1 MISCACPSRN
11 PQIPPAPTRATLLT
25 PSHPNSSPPTPAA
38 FELYV
43 QLGLTSPI
51 LSPPP
56 GFPQTLRPPTLLP
69 TPIPTPNAALAKTNL
84 RSRDPIYSRKPVILI
99 LVFSP
104 PSTPL
109 LSATQLRVGTD
120 NNIFSKY
127 GCPSHPISP
136 TALAVPTDAKMTTSR
151 NEQGEIDNRN
161 TTAGSQSDLEKHPQ
175 QYNHQQQLTLP
186 PSTIPPE
193 LIDHIINH
201 LHDDKQSLTQCSRTS
216 RVFSHAMSYHLFG
229 TVRILDR
236 SQRWPAFATRRSLTT
251 CARSLGLAGQW
262 RAPVSSS
269 LPSEFHPGTIG

>member
-1 MISCACPSRN
+1 MVLLHTHFPSVLTRSSLDTEMAEDSYFLPNQKKRKVDPHASPGPNPPMIQFLASTTVDPLHLSLNLRILAFAKACRTVPLPYPPPSAISSLTGS
-11 PQIPPAPTRATLLT
+11 PSLSDVDADIDDGDEPAP
-25 PSHPNSSPPTPAA
+25 
-38 FELYV
+38 
-43 QLGLTSPI
+43 
-51 LSPPP
+51 
-56 GFPQTLRPPTLLP
+56 
-69 TPIPTPNAALAKTNL
+69 
-84 RSRDPIYSRKPVILI
+84 
-99 LVFSP
+99 
-104 PSTPL
+104 
-109 LSATQLRVGTD
+109 
-120 NNIFSKY
+120 IFSKY
-127 GCPSHPISP
+127 GRPSRPISP

-175 QYNHQQQLTLP
+175 QYNHQQRSTLP

-251 CARSLGLAGQW
+251 CVRSLGLAGQW